1 LQQFLTN
8 EKIGLVTNLRTLAR
22 SKYSHVQKAVLR
34 IFPQLRTKLWIRL
47 LTLTYKNGQNVFDDI
62 VLSAARS
69 SLDSHPALI
78 SVLVLDFLSSEDM
91 LKVTGE
97 LADATRVVI
106 DGLLGSDA
114 FKKILNEVIQTR
126 FQKRMHQGTT
136 QGCLFLSTFLKCLLC
151 NNMISETVE
160 RKNKPNVQN
169 SPSIGLLSKI
179 KKLGTPPNKNSK
191 RKSQLD
197 FDFSQTYL
205 KFLSVTDTGKPT
217 IELTIVK

>member
-1 LQQFLTN
+1 LTN

-22 SKYSHVQKAVLR
+22 SKFSHVQKAVLR

-151 NNMISETVE
+151 NNMINETVE
-160 RKNKPNVQN
+160 RKNKPNLNLN
-169 SPSIGLLSKI
+169 SPTIRIFDKI

-205 KFLSVTDTGKPT
+205 KFLVVTDTGKLILINT
-217 IELTIVK
+217 